1 MRASIRKNKLQRTKT
16 FMRKRAYFTK
26 ALEKE
31 DIEADEPYSE
41 VVEEEEKAVYQENML
56 QTLKK

>member
-1 MRASIRKNKLQRTKT
+1 
-16 FMRKRAYFTK
+16 MRKRAYFTK